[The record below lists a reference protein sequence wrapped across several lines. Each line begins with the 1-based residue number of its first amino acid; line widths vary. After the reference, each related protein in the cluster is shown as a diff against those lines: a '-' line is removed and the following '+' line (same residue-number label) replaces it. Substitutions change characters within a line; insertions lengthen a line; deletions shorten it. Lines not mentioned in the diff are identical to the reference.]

1 MRNVINIFKQDL
13 RNIKRVPLFALILLA
28 IAVLPA
34 LYAWFNLESTW
45 DPYANT
51 KGIQIAVVNED
62 EGVEIEGESINI
74 GEEIVHSLKENQDFG
89 WNFISKREAEKGVKL
104 GNLYAAI
111 YIDKNFSSNLV
122 KVLDGDPTQAEIVY
136 QVNEKMNAIAPKM
149 TSAGANAVVSKIN
162 DKLIEE
168 TSKALLEQ
176 LDKLG
181 IKMEEELPTMRKIKR
196 IVDEIHKSFP
206 EINHFAES
214 LMEIEENWDKIDNR
228 IEQFIGLQDYFPQ
241 IDKGAEYIF
250 RLEEQLP
257 KINQIGNEVLK
268 IEQSIPELEKAVEKL
283 TIFRDRFTEVG
294 EQLKD
299 GLEKANVAKEKIAQ
313 MQNLIPVLEE
323 NREYAEEFLQIVESL
338 KEQAAKK
345 DSTMSEIFLQQIQ
358 FVSETATLTDQ
369 VIEEFYNKDSL
380 EEATKYVTNLN
391 EQLTNQIAV
400 IDQIIKYYD
409 LMNQKQQNEQIQD
422 MIDKLT
428 VLRNKMETLQQS
440 VNSLQNEINN
450 GNFNSEK
457 LKEIREK
464 NQAVKEASTTLMNM
478 LNSEQGKNL
487 TTAFMDLME
496 RIEQSNS
503 GLENL
508 YSELES
514 LGNVLNLSN
523 DIVNKSGETIERL
536 INELPDVEAKV
547 NKLVD
552 ITEEELP
559 KVVNTI
565 ENLAKFVNEK
575 LPSFEKLVHNVA
587 HMMKTDYP
595 KMKEKYKNIAT
606 LLTEKAPKV
615 KNSLHD
621 INRYSREYLPEFEH
635 VIDELADRFKKI
647 EEEDQINKLIV
658 LLRND
663 LDKESEFFAN
673 PVDLKEEHLFE
684 IPNYG
689 SANAP
694 FYTTLSIWVGAL
706 LLSNL
711 ISTNVHPI
719 DMRKEYTLRHV
730 YFGKLIIF
738 LIIGILQSLIVS
750 VGNLLL
756 LGVYT
761 KHPVFFVVFSMLIS
775 IVLMTIVY
783 TLVSIFGNIGKG
795 LAIILL
801 VLQLSSSGGTFPI
814 DVTPPFFQAIHPF
827 LPFTYAINLLREAVA
842 GAIPVLVVKYISI
855 LLIFMVLA
863 LLVGALL
870 KPLLAERIEAAY
882 EKTKASRM
890 LE

>member
-122 KVLDGDPTQAEIVY
+122 KVLDGNPTQAEIVY

-338 KEQAAKK
+338 KEQAAKT

-358 FVSETATLTDQ
+358 FISETATLTDQ

-400 IDQIIKYYD
+400 IDQIIKYYE

-870 KPLLAERIEAAY
+870 KPLLAEHIEAAY

>member
-338 KEQAAKK
+338 KEQAAKT

-400 IDQIIKYYD
+400 IDQIIKYYE

>member
-338 KEQAAKK
+338 KEQAAKT

>member
-89 WNFISKREAEKGVKL
+89 WKFISKREAEKGVKL

-338 KEQAAKK
+338 KEQAAKT

-358 FVSETATLTDQ
+358 FISETATLTDQ

-400 IDQIIKYYD
+400 IDQIIKYYE

-464 NQAVKEASTTLMNM
+464 NQAVKEVSTTLMNM

-587 HMMKTDYP
+587 QMMKTDYP

-635 VIDELADRFKKI
+635 VIDELADHFKKI

-842 GAIPVLVVKYISI
+842 GAIPVLVMKYISI

>member
-338 KEQAAKK
+338 KEQAAKT

-358 FVSETATLTDQ
+358 FISETATLTDQ

-400 IDQIIKYYD
+400 IDQIIKYYE

-587 HMMKTDYP
+587 QMMKTDYP

-635 VIDELADRFKKI
+635 VIDELADHFKKI

-842 GAIPVLVVKYISI
+842 GAIPVLVMKYISI

>member
-122 KVLDGDPTQAEIVY
+122 KVLDGNPTQAEIVY

-338 KEQAAKK
+338 KEQAAKT

-358 FVSETATLTDQ
+358 FISETATLTDQ

-400 IDQIIKYYD
+400 IDQIIKYYE

-738 LIIGILQSLIVS
+738 LFIGILQSLIVS

-842 GAIPVLVVKYISI
+842 GAIPVLVMKYISI

>member
-122 KVLDGDPTQAEIVY
+122 KVLDGNPTQAEIVY

-338 KEQAAKK
+338 KEQAAKT

-400 IDQIIKYYD
+400 IDQIIKYYE

-842 GAIPVLVVKYISI
+842 GAIPVLVMKYISI

-870 KPLLAERIEAAY
+870 KPLLAEHIEAAY

>member
-122 KVLDGDPTQAEIVY
+122 KVLDGNPTQAEIVY

-338 KEQAAKK
+338 KEQAAKT

-358 FVSETATLTDQ
+358 FISETATLTDQ

-400 IDQIIKYYD
+400 IDQIIKYYE

>member
-338 KEQAAKK
+338 KEQAAKT

-400 IDQIIKYYD
+400 IDQIIKYYE

-842 GAIPVLVVKYISI
+842 GAIPVLVMKYISI

-870 KPLLAERIEAAY
+870 KPLLAEHIEAAY

>member
-122 KVLDGDPTQAEIVY
+122 KVLDGNPTQAEIVY

-338 KEQAAKK
+338 KEQAAKT

-358 FVSETATLTDQ
+358 FISETATLTDQ

-400 IDQIIKYYD
+400 IDQIIKYYE

-635 VIDELADRFKKI
+635 VIDELADHFKKI

>member
-338 KEQAAKK
+338 KEQAAKT

-400 IDQIIKYYD
+400 IDQIIKYYE

-595 KMKEKYKNIAT
+595 KMKEKYDNIAT

-635 VIDELADRFKKI
+635 VIDELADHFKKI

-738 LIIGILQSLIVS
+738 LFIGILQSLIVS

-842 GAIPVLVVKYISI
+842 GAIPVLVMKYISI

>member
-338 KEQAAKK
+338 KEQAAKT

-358 FVSETATLTDQ
+358 FISETATLTDQ

-400 IDQIIKYYD
+400 IDQIIKYYE

-842 GAIPVLVVKYISI
+842 GAIPVLVMKYISI

>member
-13 RNIKRVPLFALILLA
+13 RNIKRVPLFALMLLA

-122 KVLDGDPTQAEIVY
+122 KVLDGNPTQAEIVY

-338 KEQAAKK
+338 KEQAAKT

-358 FVSETATLTDQ
+358 FISETATLTDQ

-400 IDQIIKYYD
+400 IDQIIKYYE

>member
-122 KVLDGDPTQAEIVY
+122 KVLDGNPTQAEIVY

-338 KEQAAKK
+338 KEQAAKT

-400 IDQIIKYYD
+400 IDQIIKYYE

-464 NQAVKEASTTLMNM
+464 NQAVEEASTTLMNM

-565 ENLAKFVNEK
+565 ENLTKFVNEK

-587 HMMKTDYP
+587 QMMKTDYP

-855 LLIFMVLA
+855 LLIFMVLT

>member
-1 MRNVINIFKQDL
+1 
-13 RNIKRVPLFALILLA
+13 
-28 IAVLPA
+28 
-34 LYAWFNLESTW
+34 
-45 DPYANT
+45 
-51 KGIQIAVVNED
+51 
-62 EGVEIEGESINI
+62 
-74 GEEIVHSLKENQDFG
+74 
-89 WNFISKREAEKGVKL
+89 
-104 GNLYAAI
+104 
-111 YIDKNFSSNLV
+111 
-122 KVLDGDPTQAEIVY
+122 
-136 QVNEKMNAIAPKM
+136 
-149 TSAGANAVVSKIN
+149 
-162 DKLIEE
+162 
-168 TSKALLEQ
+168 
-176 LDKLG
+176 
-181 IKMEEELPTMRKIKR
+181 
-196 IVDEIHKSFP
+196 
-206 EINHFAES
+206 
-214 LMEIEENWDKIDNR
+214 
-228 IEQFIGLQDYFPQ
+228 
-241 IDKGAEYIF
+241 
-250 RLEEQLP
+250 
-257 KINQIGNEVLK
+257 
-268 IEQSIPELEKAVEKL
+268 
-283 TIFRDRFTEVG
+283 
-294 EQLKD
+294 
-299 GLEKANVAKEKIAQ
+299 
-313 MQNLIPVLEE
+313 
-323 NREYAEEFLQIVESL
+323 
-338 KEQAAKK
+338 
-345 DSTMSEIFLQQIQ
+345 
-358 FVSETATLTDQ
+358 
-369 VIEEFYNKDSL
+369 
-380 EEATKYVTNLN
+380 
-391 EQLTNQIAV
+391 
-400 IDQIIKYYD
+400 
-409 LMNQKQQNEQIQD
+409 
-422 MIDKLT
+422 
-428 VLRNKMETLQQS
+428 
-440 VNSLQNEINN
+440 
-450 GNFNSEK
+450 
-457 LKEIREK
+457 
-464 NQAVKEASTTLMNM
+464 
-478 LNSEQGKNL
+478 
-487 TTAFMDLME
+487 
-496 RIEQSNS
+496 
-503 GLENL
+503 
-508 YSELES
+508 
-514 LGNVLNLSN
+514 
-523 DIVNKSGETIERL
+523 
-536 INELPDVEAKV
+536 
-547 NKLVD
+547 
-552 ITEEELP
+552 

-635 VIDELADRFKKI
+635 VIDELADHFKKI
-647 EEEDQINKLIV
+647 EEEDQINMLIS

-738 LIIGILQSLIVS
+738 LFIGILQSFIVS

-814 DVTPPFFQAIHPF
+814 DVAPPFFQAIHPF

-842 GAIPVLVVKYISI
+842 GAIPVLVAKYISI

>member
-338 KEQAAKK
+338 KEQAAKT

-358 FVSETATLTDQ
+358 FISETATLTDQ

-400 IDQIIKYYD
+400 IDQIIKYYE

>member
-122 KVLDGDPTQAEIVY
+122 KVLDGNPTQAEIVY

-338 KEQAAKK
+338 KEQAAKT

-400 IDQIIKYYD
+400 IDQIIKYYE

>member
-122 KVLDGDPTQAEIVY
+122 KVLDGNPTQAEIVY

-338 KEQAAKK
+338 KEQAAKT

-358 FVSETATLTDQ
+358 FISETATLTDQ

-400 IDQIIKYYD
+400 IDQIIKYYE

-842 GAIPVLVVKYISI
+842 GAIPVLVMKYISI

>member
-89 WNFISKREAEKGVKL
+89 WNFISKREAEEGVKL

-136 QVNEKMNAIAPKM
+136 QVNEKINAIAPKM

-338 KEQAAKK
+338 KEQAAKT

-358 FVSETATLTDQ
+358 FISETATLTDQ

-400 IDQIIKYYD
+400 IDQIIKYYE

-464 NQAVKEASTTLMNM
+464 NQAVKEVSTTLMNM

-523 DIVNKSGETIERL
+523 DIVNKSGETIEIL

-587 HMMKTDYP
+587 QMMKTDYP

-635 VIDELADRFKKI
+635 VIDELADHFKKI

-842 GAIPVLVVKYISI
+842 GAIPVLVMKYISI

>member
-62 EGVEIEGESINI
+62 EGAEIEGESINI

-122 KVLDGDPTQAEIVY
+122 KVLDGNPTQAEIVY

-338 KEQAAKK
+338 KEQAAKT

-358 FVSETATLTDQ
+358 FISETATLTDQ

-400 IDQIIKYYD
+400 IDQIIKYYE

>member
-122 KVLDGDPTQAEIVY
+122 KVLDGNPTQAEIVY

-338 KEQAAKK
+338 KEQAAKT

-358 FVSETATLTDQ
+358 FISETATLTDQ

-400 IDQIIKYYD
+400 IDQIIKYYE

-663 LDKESEFFAN
+663 L
-673 PVDLKEEHLFE
+673 
-684 IPNYG
+684 
-689 SANAP
+689 
-694 FYTTLSIWVGAL
+694 
-706 LLSNL
+706 
-711 ISTNVHPI
+711 
-719 DMRKEYTLRHV
+719 
-730 YFGKLIIF
+730 
-738 LIIGILQSLIVS
+738 
-750 VGNLLL
+750 
-756 LGVYT
+756 
-761 KHPVFFVVFSMLIS
+761 
-775 IVLMTIVY
+775 
-783 TLVSIFGNIGKG
+783 
-795 LAIILL
+795 
-801 VLQLSSSGGTFPI
+801 
-814 DVTPPFFQAIHPF
+814 
-827 LPFTYAINLLREAVA
+827 
-842 GAIPVLVVKYISI
+842 
-855 LLIFMVLA
+855 
-863 LLVGALL
+863 
-870 KPLLAERIEAAY
+870 
-882 EKTKASRM
+882 
-890 LE
+890 

>member
-122 KVLDGDPTQAEIVY
+122 KVLDGNPTQAEIVY

-338 KEQAAKK
+338 KEQAAKT

-358 FVSETATLTDQ
+358 FISETATLTDQ

-400 IDQIIKYYD
+400 IDQIIKYYE

-587 HMMKTDYP
+587 QMMKTDYP

-842 GAIPVLVVKYISI
+842 GAIPVLVMKYISI

>member
-122 KVLDGDPTQAEIVY
+122 KVLDGNPTQAEIVY

-338 KEQAAKK
+338 KEQAAKT

>member
-338 KEQAAKK
+338 KEQAAKT

-358 FVSETATLTDQ
+358 FISETATLTDQ

-400 IDQIIKYYD
+400 IDQIIKYYE

-422 MIDKLT
+422 MVDKLT

-587 HMMKTDYP
+587 QMMKTDYP
-595 KMKEKYKNIAT
+595 KMKEKYDNITT

-635 VIDELADRFKKI
+635 VIDELADHFKKI

-719 DMRKEYTLRHV
+719 DMRKEYTLSHV

-738 LIIGILQSLIVS
+738 LFIGILQSLIVS

-842 GAIPVLVVKYISI
+842 GAIPVLVMKYISI

>member
-338 KEQAAKK
+338 KEQAAKT

-391 EQLTNQIAV
+391 EQLTNHIAV

-587 HMMKTDYP
+587 QMMKTDYP

-635 VIDELADRFKKI
+635 VIDELADHFKKI

>member
-89 WNFISKREAEKGVKL
+89 WKFISKREAEKGVKL

-338 KEQAAKK
+338 KEQAAKT

-358 FVSETATLTDQ
+358 FISETATLTDQ

-400 IDQIIKYYD
+400 IDQIIKYYE

-523 DIVNKSGETIERL
+523 DIVNKSGETIEIL

-635 VIDELADRFKKI
+635 VIDELADHFKKI

-663 LDKESEFFAN
+663 LDKESEFFAH

-842 GAIPVLVVKYISI
+842 GAIPVLVMKYISI

>member
-122 KVLDGDPTQAEIVY
+122 KVLDGNPTQAEIVY

-338 KEQAAKK
+338 KEQAAKT

-400 IDQIIKYYD
+400 IDQIIKYYE

-842 GAIPVLVVKYISI
+842 GAIPVLVMKYISI

>member
-122 KVLDGDPTQAEIVY
+122 KVLDGNPTQAEIVY

-338 KEQAAKK
+338 KEQATKT

-358 FVSETATLTDQ
+358 FISETATLTDQ

-400 IDQIIKYYD
+400 IDQIIKYYE

>member
-122 KVLDGDPTQAEIVY
+122 KVLDGNPTQAEIVY
-136 QVNEKMNAIAPKM
+136 QVNEKINAIAPKM

-338 KEQAAKK
+338 KEQAAKT

-358 FVSETATLTDQ
+358 FISETATLTDQ

-400 IDQIIKYYD
+400 IDQIIKYYE

>member
-257 KINQIGNEVLK
+257 KINKIGNEVLK

-323 NREYAEEFLQIVESL
+323 NREYVEEFLQIVESL
-338 KEQAAKK
+338 KEQAAKT

-358 FVSETATLTDQ
+358 FISETATLTDQ
-369 VIEEFYNKDSL
+369 VIEDFYNKDSL

-400 IDQIIKYYD
+400 IDQIIKYYE

-422 MIDKLT
+422 MVDKLT

-457 LKEIREK
+457 LKEIHEK
-464 NQAVKEASTTLMNM
+464 NQAVKEASTTMMNM

-587 HMMKTDYP
+587 QMMKTDYP
-595 KMKEKYKNIAT
+595 KMKEKYDNITT

-635 VIDELADRFKKI
+635 VIDELADHFKKI

-719 DMRKEYTLRHV
+719 DMRKEYTLSHV

-738 LIIGILQSLIVS
+738 LFIGILQSLIVS

-842 GAIPVLVVKYISI
+842 GAIPVLVMKYISI